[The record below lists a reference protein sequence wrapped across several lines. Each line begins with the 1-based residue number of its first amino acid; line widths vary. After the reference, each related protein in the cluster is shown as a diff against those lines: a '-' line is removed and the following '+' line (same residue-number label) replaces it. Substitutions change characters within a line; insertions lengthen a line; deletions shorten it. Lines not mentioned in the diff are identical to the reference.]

1 MPRRREVPP
10 RALNS
15 ALTNEGR
22 VDPQYTRV
30 LIRLLAAHAMAE
42 KLTALGYQRALATLD
57 NSELR
62 PIVEK
67 NFDEEKKH
75 ARLIYHAL
83 QELGV
88 SQQAADRSMIMVL
101 KAPSFDAPSYF
112 ASKAEGELD
121 LLMAS
126 LSLDTTGLIMI
137 GENYKES
144 SYTPHARAAEI
155 ILDEEADHEIFAS
168 RQLGDAVDRFG
179 VQTVN
184 TALRRWI
191 PRAVNF
197 FGPPGTGLTYDC
209 IRYGLKSR
217 DNQELAELYVTM
229 LSRRCD
235 QLGLELPSLSA
246 TYPHSLALLS
256 ATGSL

>member
-1 MPRRREVPP
+1 MRIRREFPP
-10 RALNS
+10 RSLDAAAL
-15 ALTNEGR
+15 NEGR
-22 VDPQYTRV
+22 VDPHYTRV
-30 LIRLLAAHAMAE
+30 VLRLLAAHAMAE
-42 KLTALGYQRALATLD
+42 KLTALGYQRALASLD
-57 NSELR
+57 NPALR

-67 NFDEEKKH
+67 NFAEEKKH
-75 ARLIYHAL
+75 ARLIYRAL
-83 QELGV
+83 EELGV

-137 GENYKES
+137 GENYRES
-144 SYTPHARAAEI
+144 SYAPHARAAEI

-168 RQLGDAVDRFG
+168 QQLGDAVERFG
-179 VQTVN
+179 VEPVN
-184 TALRRWI
+184 EALRRWI

-197 FGPPGTGLTYDC
+197 FGPPGTGFTYDC

-217 DNQELAELYVTM
+217 DNEELAELYVTM
-229 LSRRCD
+229 LSRRCE
-235 QLGLELPSLSA
+235 QLRLEMPALTA
-246 TYPHSLALLS
+246 AYPH
-256 ATGSL
+256 

>member
-1 MPRRREVPP
+1 MPIRRNSPP
-10 RALNS
+10 RSLNAEALI
-15 ALTNEGR
+15 EGR
-22 VDPQYTRV
+22 VDPQYTKV
-30 LIRLLAAHAMAE
+30 LLRLLAAHAMAE

-57 NSELR
+57 NPDLR

-67 NFDEEKKH
+67 NFAEEKKH
-75 ARLIYHAL
+75 ARLIYDAL
-83 QELGV
+83 EELGM
-88 SQQAADRSMIMVL
+88 SQQAADRSMIAVL

-137 GENYKES
+137 GENYRES
-144 SYTPHARAAEI
+144 SYAPHARAAEI
-155 ILDEEADHEIFAS
+155 ILAEEADHEIFAS
-168 RQLGDAVDRFG
+168 RHLADAVARFG
-179 VQTVN
+179 VQSVN

-197 FGPPGTGLTYDC
+197 FGPPGTRVTYDC

-229 LSRRCD
+229 LSRRCE
-235 QLGLELPSLSA
+235 QLGLEMPALSGD
-246 TYPHSLALLS
+246 YPHALA
-256 ATGSL
+256 

>member
-1 MPRRREVPP
+1 MPIRREFSP
-10 RALNS
+10 RSLNAEAL
-15 ALTNEGR
+15 NEGR
-22 VDPQYTRV
+22 VDSHYTKV
-30 LIRLLAAHAMAE
+30 LLRLLAAHAMAE
-42 KLTALGYQRALATLD
+42 KLTAIGYQRALEWID
-57 NSELR
+57 NPDLR

-67 NFDEEKKH
+67 NFAEEKKH
-75 ARLIYHAL
+75 ARLIYDAL
-83 QELGV
+83 EELGV
-88 SQQAADRSMIMVL
+88 TQQAADRSMIAVL

-137 GENYKES
+137 GENYKDS
-144 SYTPHARAAEI
+144 SYAPHARAAEI

-168 RQLGDAVDRFG
+168 RQLADAVDRFG
-179 VQTVN
+179 VQSVN

-197 FGPPGTGLTYDC
+197 FGPPGTGFTYDC

-217 DNQELAELYVTM
+217 ENEEIAEMYVTV
-229 LSRRCD
+229 LERRAES
-235 QLGLELPSLSA
+235 LGLKLPQLSPN
-246 TYPHSLALLS
+246 YPHRAI
-256 ATGSL
+256 

>member
-1 MPRRREVPP
+1 
-10 RALNS
+10 
-15 ALTNEGR
+15 
-22 VDPQYTRV
+22 
-30 LIRLLAAHAMAE
+30 
-42 KLTALGYQRALATLD
+42 
-57 NSELR
+57 
-62 PIVEK
+62 
-67 NFDEEKKH
+67 
-75 ARLIYHAL
+75 
-83 QELGV
+83 
-88 SQQAADRSMIMVL
+88 MVL

-144 SYTPHARAAEI
+144 SYAPHSRAAEI

-168 RQLGDAVDRFG
+168 RHLADAVERFG
-179 VQTVN
+179 VQSVN

-197 FGPPGTGLTYDC
+197 FGPPGSGFTYDC

-229 LSRRCD
+229 LSRRCE
-235 QLGLELPSLSA
+235 QLGLEMPTLTA
-246 TYPHSLALLS
+246 TYPHALA
-256 ATGSL
+256 

>member
-1 MPRRREVPP
+1 MPVRREFPP
-10 RALNS
+10 RSLNAEAL
-15 ALTNEGR
+15 NEGR

-42 KLTALGYQRALATLD
+42 KLTALGYQRALAALD
-57 NSELR
+57 NPDLR

-67 NFDEEKKH
+67 NFQEEKKH

-168 RQLGDAVDRFG
+168 RQLGDAVEKFG
-179 VQTVN
+179 AKSVN

-197 FGPPGTGLTYDC
+197 FGPPGTGFTYDC
-209 IRYGLKSR
+209 LRYGLKSR
-217 DNQELAELYVTM
+217 DNEELAELYLTM

-235 QLGLELPSLSA
+235 QLGLELPVLTA
-246 TYPHSLALLS
+246 TYPHSLA
-256 ATGSL
+256 

>member
-1 MPRRREVPP
+1 MPIRREFAP
-10 RALNS
+10 RSLDAAAL
-15 ALTNEGR
+15 NEGR
-22 VDPQYTRV
+22 VVPLYTKV
-30 LIRLLAAHAMAE
+30 LLRLLAAHAMAE
-42 KLTALGYQRALATLD
+42 KLTAIGYQRALAWID
-57 NSELR
+57 DPDLR
-62 PIVEK
+62 LVVEK
-67 NFDEEKKH
+67 NFAEEKKH
-75 ARLIYHAL
+75 ARLVYAIL
-83 QELGV
+83 EQLGM
-88 SQQAADRSMIMVL
+88 SQQAADRSMIAVL

-144 SYTPHARAAEI
+144 SYAPHARAAEI

-179 VQTVN
+179 VQSVN

-197 FGPPGTGLTYDC
+197 FGPPGSGFTYDC
-209 IRYGLKSR
+209 IRFGLKSR
-217 DNQELAELYVTM
+217 DNQELADLYVTM
-229 LSRRCD
+229 ISRRCD
-235 QLGLELPSLSA
+235 QLGLEMPALSA
-246 TYPHSLALLS
+246 SYPHTLA
-256 ATGSL
+256 

>member
-1 MPRRREVPP
+1 MPLRREFPP
-10 RALNS
+10 RSLDAAALK
-15 ALTNEGR
+15 EGR
-22 VDPQYTRV
+22 VVPLYTKV
-30 LIRLLAAHAMAE
+30 LLRLLAAHAMAE
-42 KLTALGYQRALATLD
+42 KMTALGYQRALRWLD

-67 NFDEEKKH
+67 NFEEEKKH

-83 QELGV
+83 EELGI
-88 SQQAADRSMIMVL
+88 SQQAADRSMIAVL
-101 KAPSFDAPSYF
+101 KAPSFEAPSYF

-168 RQLGDAVDRFG
+168 RQLADAVERFG
-179 VQTVN
+179 VQSVN

-197 FGPPGTGLTYDC
+197 FGPPGSGFTYDC
-209 IRYGLKSR
+209 IRFGLKSR
-217 DNQELAELYVTM
+217 DNQELADLYVTM
-229 LSRRCD
+229 LSRRCE
-235 QLGLELPSLSA
+235 QLGLEMPALSP
-246 TYPHSLALLS
+246 TYPHALA
-256 ATGSL
+256 

>member
-1 MPRRREVPP
+1 
-10 RALNS
+10 
-15 ALTNEGR
+15 
-22 VDPQYTRV
+22 
-30 LIRLLAAHAMAE
+30 
-42 KLTALGYQRALATLD
+42 
-57 NSELR
+57 
-62 PIVEK
+62 
-67 NFDEEKKH
+67 
-75 ARLIYHAL
+75 
-83 QELGV
+83 
-88 SQQAADRSMIMVL
+88 MIMVL

-137 GENYKES
+137 GENYKDS

-168 RQLGDAVDRFG
+168 RQLGDAVEKFG
-179 VQTVN
+179 AKSVN

-197 FGPPGTGLTYDC
+197 FGPPGTGFTYDC

-217 DNQELAELYVTM
+217 DNEELAELYLTM

-235 QLGLELPSLSA
+235 QLGLELPTLTA
-246 TYPHSLALLS
+246 TYPHSLA
-256 ATGSL
+256 

>member
-1 MPRRREVPP
+1 MPVRREFPP
-10 RALNS
+10 RSLNAEAL
-15 ALTNEGR
+15 NEGR

-42 KLTALGYQRALATLD
+42 KLTALGYQRALAALD
-57 NSELR
+57 NPDLR

-67 NFDEEKKH
+67 NFQEEKKH

-83 QELGV
+83 QELGI

-168 RQLGDAVDRFG
+168 RQLGDAVEKFG
-179 VQTVN
+179 AKSVN

-197 FGPPGTGLTYDC
+197 FGPPGTGFTYDC
-209 IRYGLKSR
+209 LRYGLKSR
-217 DNQELAELYVTM
+217 DNEELAELYLTM

-235 QLGLELPSLSA
+235 QLGLELPVLTA
-246 TYPHSLALLS
+246 TYPHSLA
-256 ATGSL
+256 

>member
-1 MPRRREVPP
+1 MPVRREFPP
-10 RALNS
+10 RSLNAEAL
-15 ALTNEGR
+15 NEGR

-42 KLTALGYQRALATLD
+42 KLTALGYQRALAALD
-57 NSELR
+57 NPDLR

-67 NFDEEKKH
+67 NFQEEKKH

-168 RQLGDAVDRFG
+168 RQLGDAVEKFG
-179 VQTVN
+179 AKSVN

-197 FGPPGTGLTYDC
+197 FGPPGTGFTYDC
-209 IRYGLKSR
+209 LRYGLKSR
-217 DNQELAELYVTM
+217 DNEELAELYLTM

-235 QLGLELPSLSA
+235 QLGLELPVLTA
-246 TYPHSLALLS
+246 TYPHTLA
-256 ATGSL
+256 